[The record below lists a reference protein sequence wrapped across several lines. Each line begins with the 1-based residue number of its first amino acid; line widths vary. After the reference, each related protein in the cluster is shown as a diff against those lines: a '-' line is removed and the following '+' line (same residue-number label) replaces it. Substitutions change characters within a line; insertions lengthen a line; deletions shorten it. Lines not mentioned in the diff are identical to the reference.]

1 MQNPNNT
8 KLTFVTSFLNF
19 YHTPLHPKTI
29 DLRLSRFRPILE
41 IGIAMVVYVSP
52 DLVSVFEAYV
62 HKHFPNNEHI
72 RMVPLQKSLFESS
85 YAYLIAKQWKLA
97 LPKSRHM
104 AKDTLEYM
112 CYSHS
117 KIGFL
122 HHVSELNPFQST
134 HFAWID
140 YDISTMWKNVKYQQR
155 VLQNMGHHG
164 IRTDLHQL
172 PSTETASGREMHI
185 DDELY
190 VPVCSDVPSI
200 PYDIE
205 KDLCDRV
212 CWRFCTN
219 FFVGTSVSLKHL
231 YDLYTQYYEVFLST
245 TKTMIWDMNFWLYLE
260 QFHQWNPITYRANH
274 DDTMIQD
281 FPLFALASPLKP
293 ASSSPMSSSHMSHLY
308 PLVPFYSSSDK
319 QAAPYYPSSS
329 SYVTRTHPETRE
341 KETWLNVRYVN
352 YFYMPSGHCTYGTP
366 IQCFNALYRL
376 RDANE
381 NIKPYTIELPD
392 HPYEVIATPTSMGLP
407 EPNPNELFQGIED
420 IRLFMHEQR
429 LKFMATTVNYSGC
442 GQARML
448 YGDYRID
455 THEKKAYLEQV
466 RVFYESPVQDPK
478 KEKNWIPFV
487 PELQPDKLYVIYR
500 WSNPF
505 QMGTIEDSRE
515 NPQAASW
522 KVRYTYP
529 VQFPYKEEIRGST
542 NVVYDMTTK
551 MYVAMVH
558 LSVEDTL
565 PKQYYHMLVWLDP
578 ETYCPR
584 KCSKLVYFV
593 QMGVEFCLSMDVQE
607 DEYVFWVS
615 CMDRDPRMIRIPKS
629 HFIGESGNEWWS
641 L

>member
-1 MQNPNNT
+1 MPPV
-8 KLTFVTSFLNF
+8 TFVSSFLNY
-19 YHTPLHPKTI
+19 YHTPLHSKTI
-29 DLRLSRFRPILE
+29 ELRLSRFHPILE
-41 IGIAMVVYVSP
+41 IGVPMVIYVSP
-52 DLVSVFEAYV
+52 DLVSAFEVYI
-62 HKHFPNNEHI
+62 HSHFPNNEYI
-72 RMVPLQKSLFESS
+72 RMVPLQKPLFESS
-85 YAYLIAKQWKLA
+85 YAYLIAKQWKLD

-122 HHVSELNPFQST
+122 HHVSSLNPFQSA

-140 YDISTMWKNVKYQQR
+140 YDISTMWKNVKSQQC
-155 VLQNMGHHG
+155 VLQNMAHHG
-164 IRTDLHQL
+164 LRTDLVVL
-172 PSTETASGREMHI
+172 PATEHASGREVHPH
-185 DDELY
+185 DELY
-190 VPVCSDVPSI
+190 VPVCSDPPST

-205 KDLCDRV
+205 KDICDRV

-219 FFVGTSVSLKHL
+219 FFIGTSVSLKHL
-231 YDLYTQYYEVFLST
+231 YEFYTEHYDSFLS
-245 TKTMIWDMNFWLYLE
+245 KTNTMVWDMNFWLYLE
-260 QFHQWNPITYRANH
+260 QTQKWKPLTYKANH
-274 DDTMIQD
+274 DDTMIRE
-281 FPLFALASPLKP
+281 FPLYAMASPLKP
-293 ASSSPMSSSHMSHLY
+293 VLSSPVSSSHMTHLY
-308 PLVPFYSSSDK
+308 PITPLYSLTNEQD
-319 QAAPYYPSSS
+319 APYYPSSS
-329 SYVTRTHPETRE
+329 SYICGHNQETGE
-341 KETWLNVRYVN
+341 KESWLNVRNVN
-352 YFYMPSGHCTYGTP
+352 YFYLPSGHCTHGTP
-366 IQCFNALYRL
+366 IQCFNVLYKI
-376 RDANE
+376 RDADE
-381 NIKPYTIELPD
+381 NHKPYTIESPD
-392 HPYEVIATPTSMGLP
+392 DPYEVVATASSMGLS
-407 EPNPNELFQGIED
+407 EPNPNEMFQGVED
-420 IRLFMHEQR
+420 IRLFTYEETM
-429 LKFMATTVNYSGC
+429 KFMATSVNYSGC

-448 YGDYRID
+448 YGDYRINRE
-455 THEKKAYLEQV
+455 EKKVYLENA
-466 RVFYESPVQDPK
+466 RVFYESPVLHPK

-515 NPQAASW
+515 NPTAASW
-522 KVRYTYP
+522 KLRYTYP

-542 NVVYDMTTK
+542 NVVYDKTTQ

-593 QMGVEFCLSMDVQE
+593 EMGVEFCLSMDVRE
-607 DEYVFWVS
+607 DQYVFWVS

-629 HFIGESGNEWWS
+629 HFLGENGDMWWA